1 MKTDGPIFWE
11 SLAKKGADFKN
22 FSQNVL
28 VLQLIYFSGFGE
40 NRSRSFLS
48 IRIHKNRHFERKKT
62 KIFSRTISKNR
73 YFHIYF
79 YHTFSITLY
88 VGMKSDQ

>member
-1 MKTDGPIFWE
+1 MQTDGPMLWE

-40 NRSRSFLS
+40 NRSSSFLS
-48 IRIHKNRHFERKKT
+48 MRICTNRHFERKTTTFCSGKYPKT
-62 KIFSRTISKNR
+62 DIAIKVSTLIFVFTIFSLT
-73 YFHIYF
+73 YLF
-79 YHTFSITLY
+79 
-88 VGMKSDQ
+88 